1 MFVNSTALAKRIN
14 RKLRRNWVQLH
25 KTNRRSRHYCGLG
38 DWFLTDMSTSVIIEK
53 DVDLLA
59 LAKELGVIS
68 ASAHYEETAA

>member
-1 MFVNSTALAKRIN
+1 
-14 RKLRRNWVQLH
+14 
-25 KTNRRSRHYCGLG
+25 
-38 DWFLTDMSTSVIIEK
+38 MSTSVIIEK